1 MTIKNPNRGR
11 RKRPLTAKQQV
22 YFKLLCE
29 AVPATEAARRAGY
42 SQRNPA
48 QSAYQASRSIRERVQ
63 YALFEVGLTP
73 EGLIHK
79 YLFPALEAEET
90 EFCKFKGKITDSR
103 KAPAWEVRLR
113 AIEIVAEMGGY
124 YASKSPQAED
134 VDSESRIPEVIDAT
148 VMRTTQPKSQGQN
161 QFHPWDIKSARG

>member
-29 AVPATEAARRAGY
+29 AIPATEAARHAGTLKGILHNLPTRHRGV
-42 SQRNPA
+42 SENG
-48 QSAYQASRSIRERVQ
+48 SNMRSS
-63 YALFEVGLTP
+63 EVGLTS

-103 KAPAWEVRLR
+103 SAPAREVRLR

-124 YASKSPQAED
+124 YASKSPQAEN
-134 VDSESRIPEVIDAT
+134 VDSESRIPQVIDAT

-161 QFHPWDIKSARG
+161 QFHP